1 MKFILAIFIS
11 AVIFLAGIR
20 YIEKHSIY
28 FPMSQV
34 VATPALAGLTYE
46 DIYFRTQDG
55 RKLNGW
61 YIPGEKSA
69 YTVLFCHGN
78 AGNIGHRLH
87 KISILHEMGLNIF
100 IFDYRGYGK
109 SQGSPDEQG
118 LYSDGDAAYDYLVS
132 QKKISPRRLILY
144 GESIGGAVAI
154 DIAER
159 FPVKAVITEETFTS
173 VKEMASIAFPFLP
186 HYIFSSRF
194 DSVSKIQD
202 ITCPKLIMH
211 SVDDEIVPY
220 YLGVELFGA
229 AAGPK
234 KFLKLRGGHNTA
246 FMESGEKYREGLKSF
261 IGSLQ

>member
-1 MKFILAIFIS
+1 MKFVLAVLIS
-11 AVIFLAGIR
+11 VIIFLAGIR

-28 FPMSQV
+28 FPMRQV
-34 VATPALAGLTYE
+34 VSTPALAGLAYE
-46 DIYFRTQDG
+46 DIYFTTQDG
-55 RKLNGW
+55 KTLNGW
-61 YIPGEKSA
+61 YIPAEKAA

-78 AGNIGHRLH
+78 AGNIGHRLY
-87 KISILHEMGLNIF
+87 KISMLHEMGLNVF

-109 SQGSPDEQG
+109 SEGSPDEQG
-118 LYSDGDAAYDYLVS
+118 LYSDGDAAYDYLIRE
-132 QKKISPRRLILY
+132 KKVSPRALILY

-159 FPVKAVITEETFTS
+159 LSVKAIITEETFTS
-173 VKEMASIAFPFLP
+173 VKDMMRIAFPFLP
-186 HYIFSSRF
+186 YHIFSSRF
-194 DSVSKIQD
+194 DSASKIQD

-229 AAGPK
+229 SAGPK

-246 FMESGEKYREGLKSF
+246 FMESGEKYREGIKFF
-261 IGSLQ
+261 IESL